1 MPRIHEGLWVLTS
14 LDRDGS
20 YSFWEKPIPTE
31 QQARDLF
38 NDLCRHA
45 RVHGGRYRL
54 RSPDGGVE
62 TFSCSAE
69 TE

>member
-1 MPRIHEGLWVLTS
+1 MIHPGQWLLTS

-20 YSFWEKPIPTE
+20 YSFWEKPIDTE

-45 RVHGGRYRL
+45 RGSGGHYTL
-54 RSPDGGVE
+54 RSPEGAIE
-62 TFSCSAE
+62 RFSASAE
-69 TE
+69 NE